1 LLELILWL
9 WLLWLAWRVG
19 GMVLRLLLPVSPGE
33 AGRGLFAT
41 GLGFGMMATGMTLL
55 GLAQLYRPGLIGTIL
70 GLLTVA
76 SGWDCWKNPPK
87 PGWARS
93 LGGDFRAGSRFEQ
106 FCLILAGAICLRNVL
121 GAMTP
126 EMRHD
131 VLDYHLNF
139 PNLYVLHG
147 GMYETPWHVF
157 SYMPS
162 NMEALYSLALL
173 LSTDLLPK
181 LIHCG
186 FSLLAAG
193 ALYQLGRRYLGRRI
207 AAWALAWWILIPPVS
222 YVTSTAYIE
231 MGLSLWEF
239 LAIGA
244 ILRWLE
250 SKGIVGPIEN
260 VKNIP
265 KPGESLRWLVLCGL
279 YTGWALASKYTA
291 FLLFFLPLA
300 GTLFFLAVLPDRW
313 KKAHFSV
320 GSVIPA
326 LLIIGVI
333 AFALVSPWLIR
344 NAVWTG
350 NPVYPLFN
358 HRLGLDLSY
367 QADAERF
374 MREHASDLSSWRVL
388 ADGVSDQ
395 LNQLAIDGTLIVNL
409 FILLAPFLGA
419 AWLTGPR
426 SDPARWR
433 RFLWLFLA
441 TFASLVLLLWFVGTA
456 NKDGRFMMPSYM
468 VLCWLLAAGYFRV
481 FRWFESM
488 MTSWRGFA
496 QSLPWILTVVLA
508 LNYTSH
514 LVHFYQDSGESPFPV
529 LGGESQKEYRMKRFP
544 HYGLI
549 EYIDRELPRN
559 VLVLGV
565 GYPTQRPYI
574 SHVKHGLNPLSP
586 RLDSGDPFSADLLAQ
601 AMSEAGIT
609 HLAYPTSFGI
619 PPGESN
625 RLIQAGFELLYE
637 ADSMALYQAPKP
649 NIRS

>member
-1 LLELILWL
+1 
-9 WLLWLAWRVG
+9 
-19 GMVLRLLLPVSPGE
+19 MVLRLLWPVLPGE
-33 AGRGLFAT
+33 AGRGLFAA
-41 GLGFGMMATGMTLL
+41 GLGFGIMATGMTLL
-55 GLAQLYRPGLIGTIL
+55 GLAQLYRPELIGAIL
-70 GLLTVA
+70 GLLTLA

-93 LGGDFRAGSRFEQ
+93 LASDFRAGSRFEQ

-162 NMEALYSLALL
+162 NVEALYSLALL
-173 LSTDLLPK
+173 ISTDLLSK

-193 ALYQLGRRYLGRRI
+193 ALYQLGRRYLGRKI
-207 AAWALAWWILIPPVS
+207 AAWALAWWILIPHVS

-231 MGLSLWEF
+231 MGLSFWEF

-244 ILRWLE
+244 ILRWME
-250 SKGIVGPIEN
+250 SKGVVSPIEHEKN
-260 VKNIP
+260 VP
-265 KPGESLRWLVLCGL
+265 KMSESTRWLVFCGL
-279 YTGWALASKYTA
+279 YTGWAMASKYTA

-300 GTLFFLAVLPDRW
+300 GTLVFLAVLPDRW
-313 KKAHFSV
+313 KESHFSV

-326 LLIIGVI
+326 LLVIGVI

-358 HRLGLDLSY
+358 HRFGLTLPH
-367 QADAERF
+367 QIDAERF
-374 MREHASDLSSWRVL
+374 MREHASDLSSWK
-388 ADGVSDQ
+388 AFTEGVSDQ
-395 LNQLAIDGTLIVNL
+395 LNHLAIDGTLIVNL
-409 FILLAPFLGA
+409 FILLVPFLGA
-419 AWLTGPR
+419 ARLTGSR
-426 SDPARWR
+426 SESAELNRI
-433 RFLWLFLA
+433 FWLFLGI
-441 TFASLVLLLWFVGTA
+441 FSSLVLLLWLVGTA

-481 FRWFESM
+481 FEWFESM
-488 MTSWRGFA
+488 MTSLGGFA
-496 QSLPWILTVVLA
+496 RSMPWILTIVLA
-508 LNYTSH
+508 LNYTSRI
-514 LVHFYQDSGESPFPV
+514 VHFYQDSGESPFPV
-529 LGGESQKEYRMKRFP
+529 LARERQREYLMKRFP

-549 EYIDRELPRN
+549 EFIDRELPRN

-565 GYPTQRPYI
+565 GYPTRRPYI
-574 SHVKHGLNPLSP
+574 SHVKHGLNPLSSL
-586 RLDSGDPFSADLLAQ
+586 LDSSGPPFSPGLLAQ

-609 HLAYPTSFGI
+609 HIAFPNSLGI
-619 PPGESN
+619 PLGESN
-625 RLIQAGFELLYE
+625 RFVQAGFELLFQ
-637 ADSMALYQAPKP
+637 SGPVALYQAPEP
-649 NIRS
+649 GIVP